1 MTEEAEDGHQ
11 HLEPEPV
18 VMTRDDDIMLIEA
31 CLRGDRHAF
40 DKLVDR
46 YEGPL
51 YSAAYRI
58 TGSVDDAMDATQ
70 NAFVNAYE
78 KLDTFDPSY
87 RFFSWIYRIAVN
99 QSLNLVGRR
108 KHQTELED
116 DSAVATRGP
125 AEVFD
130 TVEIRG
136 QLKRALLELE
146 PHYRTAIVLKHLE
159 GFSYREISE
168 LLDIPE
174 KTVKSRLFTARQ
186 RLRAILTERGFAP

>member
-1 MTEEAEDGHQ
+1 
-11 HLEPEPV
+11 
-18 VMTRDDDIMLIEA
+18 MTRDDDAMLIEA

-51 YSAAYRI
+51 FSAAYRI
-58 TGSVDDAMDATQ
+58 TGSVEDAMDATQ
-70 NAFVNAYE
+70 SAFVNAYE
-78 KLDTFDPSY
+78 KLHTFDPTY

-99 QSLNLVGRR
+99 QSLNLVGSR
-108 KHQTELED
+108 KDQTELEENT
-116 DSAVATRGP
+116 VMEGRGP
-125 AEVFD
+125 AEIFD
-130 TVEIRG
+130 SNEARG

-146 PHYRTAIVLKHLE
+146 PNHRTVIVLKHLE
-159 GFSYREISE
+159 GFSYREIGE

-186 RLRAILTERGFAP
+186 RLRVILTERGFTP

>member
-1 MTEEAEDGHQ
+1 
-11 HLEPEPV
+11 
-18 VMTRDDDIMLIEA
+18 MTRDEDVMLVEA

-58 TGSVDDAMDATQ
+58 TGSVEDAMDATQ

-78 KLDTFDPSY
+78 KLHTFDPSY

-99 QSLNLVGRR
+99 QSLNLVDRR
-108 KHQTELED
+108 KNQTEID
-116 DSAVATRGP
+116 DNTAVAKQGP
-125 AEVFD
+125 VEVFD
-130 TVEIRG
+130 KAEIRG

-146 PHYRTAIVLKHLE
+146 PHYRTVIVLKHLE

-186 RLRAILTERGFAP
+186 RLRVVLTERGFAP

>member
-1 MTEEAEDGHQ
+1 MA
-11 HLEPEPV
+11 
-18 VMTRDDDIMLIEA
+18 RDDDAMLVEA
-31 CLRGDRHAF
+31 CLRGDRNAF

-51 YSAAYRI
+51 FSAAYRI
-58 TGSVDDAMDATQ
+58 TGSVEDAMDATQ

-78 KLDTFDPSY
+78 KLHTFDPSY

-108 KHQTELED
+108 RDQTTFYED
-116 DSAVATRGP
+116 AP
-125 AEVFD
+125 AAEPNPSEIFES
-130 TVEIRG
+130 TEIRG
-136 QLKRALLELE
+136 HLKQALLELE
-146 PHYRTAIVLKHLE
+146 PHYRTVIVLKHLE
-159 GFSYREISE
+159 GFSYREIGE

-186 RLRAILTERGFAP
+186 RLRVTLTERGFAP